1 MKPKP
6 IICPNCGNDE
16 LAFVTS
22 HKKCTWLRILC
33 LITLFA
39 LIFFTYNCITT
50 PEANQEGF
58 EYATTL
64 FSTICLSVLFIAL
77 KGIQWFIEEKT
88 NVTAVCKCCRHSWIF
103 DKN

>member
-6 IICPNCGNDE
+6 IICPHCGNDE

-33 LITLFA
+33 LITLFV
-39 LIFFTYNCITT
+39 LLFFTYKYIST
-50 PEANQEGF
+50 PDTQEG
-58 EYATTL
+58 YA
-64 FSTICLSVLFIAL
+64 FAYIAIIISIIFIIF
-77 KGIQWFIEEKT
+77 KGLQWLIEEKT

-103 DKN
+103 DKH